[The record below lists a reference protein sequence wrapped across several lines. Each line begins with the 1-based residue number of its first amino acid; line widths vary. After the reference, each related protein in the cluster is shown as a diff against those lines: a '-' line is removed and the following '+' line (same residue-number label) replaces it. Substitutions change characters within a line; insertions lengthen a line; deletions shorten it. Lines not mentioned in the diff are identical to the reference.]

1 MKKFIFLAAFAVGS
15 LMMAS
20 CTEDGISGD
29 NVNTSA
35 DDTGGQVILPPPPP
49 VPPLPPRHP

>member
-20 CTEDGISGD
+20 CTEDGMGD
-29 NVNTSA
+29 LGTRA
-35 DDTGGQVILPPPPP
+35 DDPPVTVIGPPIKPPPPLIP
-49 VPPLPPRHP
+49 